1 MSLDFEGRS
10 TMNIIDM
17 SVIIL
22 YLAIIAFVG
31 LLGARRAKTSEDY
44 IVAGRNLSFPMY
56 FGCMAALTLGGAAT
70 IGTAKL
76 GYQSGLSGMWF
87 VTSQGIGL
95 VLLSLFLAKKI
106 FNLRVLTIS
115 EMLENRFS
123 VEARLI
129 SSLVS
134 ITYTAMLTVT
144 QIIGIGSVLKVWLGW
159 NFTLSIIVAGGI
171 VLFYTVLGGMWSV
184 TMTDIVQF
192 IVMSIGIFAVMLP
205 MSLSKAGGWEGLHEK
220 LPSTYFD
227 LSVMGGADIFKSL
240 LLYALG
246 IVVGQDVWQRVFTAR
261 SLKISRYGLIA
272 AGGYSLMYAITVAI
286 IGMCAF
292 AVLPTITDPQNAF
305 ASMAITT
312 LPPGVLGIVL
322 AGVLSALMSTASGT
336 LIASSTLI
344 VNDIITRFWKRDM
357 NEKRFLIISR
367 LTTLSVGVF
376 SMVCALWIQDI
387 LVALDIAFAVLSGAL
402 FFPIIFGFFWKR
414 VTARAVFYSIL
425 ISSVVILISLMMKGT
440 TSIVPILY
448 GLVTSCV
455 TIVLF
460 SYILRDSV
468 KATVNNEEEHNQK
481 FHTL

>member
-1 MSLDFEGRS
+1 
-10 TMNIIDM
+10 MNVVDVA
-17 SVIIL
+17 VIVV
-22 YLAIIAFVG
+22 YLLVIALVG
-31 LLGARRAKTSEDY
+31 VLGAKRAKTSEDY
-44 IVAGRNLSFPMY
+44 IVAGRNLNFPMY

-76 GYQSGLSGMWF
+76 GYQSGISGIWF

-95 VLLSLFLAKKI
+95 ILISIFLAKKI

-129 SSLVS
+129 SSLVAA
-134 ITYTAMLTVT
+134 TYTTMLTVT
-144 QIIGIGSVLKVWLGW
+144 QIIGIGSVLKVWLSW
-159 NFTLSIIVAGGI
+159 NFTLSILVAGGI
-171 VLFYTVLGGMWSV
+171 VLLYTVLGGMWSV

-192 IVMSIGIFAVMLP
+192 VVMSIGIFAVMLP
-205 MSLSKAGGWEGLHEK
+205 MSLSHVGGFAGLQEK
-220 LPSTYFD
+220 LPATYFD

-261 SLKISRYGLIA
+261 NLSISRSGMIA
-272 AGGYSLMYAITVAI
+272 AGGYSFLYAITVAL

-292 AVLPTITDPQNAF
+292 VAMPALQDPQNAF

-312 LPPGVLGIVL
+312 LPTGVLGLVL

-336 LIASSTLI
+336 LIASSTLL
-344 VNDIITRFWKRDM
+344 VNDIIGRFFLRNMGERK
-357 NEKRFLIISR
+357 FLIVSR
-367 LTTLSVGVF
+367 MTTLAVGIF
-376 SMVCALWIQDI
+376 AMICALWIQDI

-402 FFPIIFGFFWKR
+402 FFPIILGFFWKR
-414 VTARAVFYSIL
+414 VSARGVFYSIL
-425 ISSVVILISLMMKGT
+425 ASSVVILVSLAIEGT
-440 TSIVPILY
+440 TSILPILY
-448 GLVTSCV
+448 GLGTSGI

-460 SYILRDSV
+460 SYFFPDDERKDIQPETEEVPQS
-468 KATVNNEEEHNQK
+468 KTV
-481 FHTL
+481 

>member
-1 MSLDFEGRS
+1 
-10 TMNIIDM
+10 
-17 SVIIL
+17 
-22 YLAIIAFVG
+22 
-31 LLGARRAKTSEDY
+31 
-44 IVAGRNLSFPMY
+44 
-56 FGCMAALTLGGAAT
+56 
-70 IGTAKL
+70 
-76 GYQSGLSGMWF
+76 
-87 VTSQGIGL
+87 
-95 VLLSLFLAKKI
+95 
-106 FNLRVLTIS
+106 
-115 EMLENRFS
+115 
-123 VEARLI
+123 
-129 SSLVS
+129 
-134 ITYTAMLTVT
+134 
-144 QIIGIGSVLKVWLGW
+144 
-159 NFTLSIIVAGGI
+159 
-171 VLFYTVLGGMWSV
+171 
-184 TMTDIVQF
+184 
-192 IVMSIGIFAVMLP
+192 
-205 MSLSKAGGWEGLHEK
+205 
-220 LPSTYFD
+220 
-227 LSVMGGADIFKSL
+227 
-240 LLYALG
+240 
-246 IVVGQDVWQRVFTAR
+246 
-261 SLKISRYGLIA
+261 
-272 AGGYSLMYAITVAI
+272 MYAITVAI

-357 NEKRFLIISR
+357 NEKRFLIVSR

-468 KATVNNEEEHNQK
+468 KPTVNDEEEHNQK